1 MEGQKKED
9 DSAYMSTTE
18 SINDTIIMGRIVSA
32 PQFNNH
38 EGCIQFTIRTAEGT
52 FFIKAY
58 GIESY
63 RLCEKLEEEDLI
75 TIVGSLHS
83 YVGKKC
89 RSHHV
94 YIKAKTLMPVDESPI
109 FRDLITLLG
118 AQMLYRARSN
128 NNLEAPSAEASPLE
142 NNLEHK
148 MPISKNGN
156 GREKSRQIVG

>member
-1 MEGQKKED
+1 
-9 DSAYMSTTE
+9 MSSTE
-18 SINDTIIMGRIVSA
+18 SINDTIIMGRVVSA
-32 PQFNNH
+32 PQFNSH

-63 RLCEKLEEEDLI
+63 RLCEKLEEEVLI

-128 NNLEAPSAEASPLE
+128 NIHEAPLAEDSSLE
-142 NNLEHK
+142 KNLDHK

-156 GREKSRQIVG
+156 GREKSHQNVG

>member
-9 DSAYMSTTE
+9 DFAYMSTTE
-18 SINDTIIMGRIVSA
+18 SINDTIIMGRVVSA
-32 PQFNNH
+32 PHYNNH

-63 RLCEKLEEEDLI
+63 RLCEQLEEEDLI

-89 RSHHV
+89 QSHHV
-94 YIKAKTLMPVDESPI
+94 YIKAKTLMPVDESPV

-118 AQMLYRARSN
+118 AQALYRARSN
-128 NNLEAPSAEASPLE
+128 NNHEAPLGEESPLE
-142 NNLEHK
+142 KNLDHR
-148 MPISKNGN
+148 MPLSKNGN
-156 GREKSRQIVG
+156 GREKSHQNLG